1 MLKTV
6 GNPNTR
12 FGDQTIDNGN
22 LVIAT
27 SGKGVDFSATAGPT
41 TAGAAATSEIL
52 VDYEEGTWT
61 PVIGGDGGESGQSY
75 TVQRGRYTKVGRMV
89 TCTLDVVLANKGT
102 ITGEVVIKGLPY
114 TAAASSDFAY
124 PALSVSLWQNF
135 ASTLVFLG
143 GLVINNSTYA
153 ALRAAKVASASL
165 GSLAT
170 ADVAN
175 NTRVSGTIT
184 YFV

>member
-41 TAGAAATSEIL
+41 TSGAAATSEIL

-89 TCTLDVVLANKGT
+89 TCTFDVVLAAKGT

-114 TAAASSDFAY
+114 TANSDSNFSY

-135 ASTLVFLG
+135 ATALTYLG
-143 GLVINNSTYA
+143 GLVINNSTRA
-153 ALRAAKVASASL
+153 NLRAALVAATSLSA
-165 GSLAT
+165 LAD
-170 ADVAN
+170 ANIAN